1 MTMIEVSTYHDD
13 GNVALGWF
21 GGLVGPKLR
30 LHEVTNAIAN
40 VDTVAKDYG
49 LHIDQLPLTM
59 LGLKHSCN

>member
-1 MTMIEVSTYHDD
+1 MMTWH
-13 GNVALGWF
+13 VALGLVWWV
-21 GGLVGPKLR
+21 GGSKVEVT
-30 LHEVTNAIAN
+30 HEVTNAIAN

>member
-1 MTMIEVSTYHDD
+1 MVVWWVGGSKVEVT
-13 GNVALGWF
+13 
-21 GGLVGPKLR
+21 
-30 LHEVTNAIAN
+30 HEVTNAIAN